1 MSMWTAKDVQE
12 YLRLGRTTV
21 HDLARRT
28 SDPLPHYR
36 FGGAVRFEPA
46 EVQAWKKRQSNTK
59 GAA

>member
-36 FGGAVRFEPA
+36 FGRALRFEPA